1 MNLQLYFWPQRDAVL
16 NIIDSIGL
24 FLAEQANKNSDFFA
38 EKGTKLSDFATLIS
52 RVFADSFEVAAG
64 RTIDKTSANEASKK
78 FLLYVEKNNENIK
91 LKYWCFSASLAMK
104 LISSRGIRSII
115 VTSGTLAPLPAFLTS
130 MGIPFQFKL
139 ENEHIAKQNQ
149 VMIGALKKASTKI
162 ELLGTYKNRTN
173 PDYIDAMG
181 RTLLQTMEITPQG
194 MLVFF
199 SSYSQMDAM
208 ISDLKKQTYSGVSY
222 WTLMERVKKIFVEP
236 KSKTELPL
244 MLTEFDGIIRRGNGA
259 AFFAVCRGKISEG
272 IDLPDSHCRT
282 VFLCGIPYSPPNDP
296 RVILKKHFLSTK
308 AEKNSLSPEEWYKLE
323 GLKAVNQ
330 AIGRVIRHKDDFGII
345 VLADIRFTTVPKSHL
360 SAWIRPGLTIFDD
373 PKKFFD
379 GCERFFTERGLLIKK
394 SYEKLASE
402 IPKHLSQ
409 SRKVVGGSQSNWLKQ
424 KNDNILAIESLKAL
438 YGDENIGPSINS
450 NFKGPSKSST
460 TAIMP
465 SSTAQNSGSTIR
477 RPKIKV
483 GFVF

>member
-1 MNLQLYFWPQRDAVL
+1 
-16 NIIDSIGL
+16 
-24 FLAEQANKNSDFFA
+24 
-38 EKGTKLSDFATLIS
+38 
-52 RVFADSFEVAAG
+52 
-64 RTIDKTSANEASKK
+64 
-78 FLLYVEKNNENIK
+78 
-91 LKYWCFSASLAMK
+91 
-104 LISSRGIRSII
+104 
-115 VTSGTLAPLPAFLTS
+115 
-130 MGIPFQFKL
+130 
-139 ENEHIAKQNQ
+139 
-149 VMIGALKKASTKI
+149 
-162 ELLGTYKNRTN
+162 
-173 PDYIDAMG
+173 
-181 RTLLQTMEITPQG
+181 

-236 KSKTELPL
+236 KSKIELPL
-244 MLTEFDGIIRRGNGA
+244 MLTEFDGIIRKGNGA

-272 IDLPDSHCRT
+272 IDLPDSHCRA

-308 AEKNSLSPEEWYKLE
+308 AEKDSLSPEEWYKLE

-360 SAWIRPGLTIFDD
+360 SAWIRPGLKIFDD

-402 IPKHLSQ
+402 IPKHLTQ
-409 SRKVVGGSQSNWLKQ
+409 SRKVVGGSGGSQSNLLKQ
-424 KNDNILAIESLKAL
+424 NNDNTLAIESLKAL
-438 YGDENIGPSINS
+438 YGDENIEPSMNS

-465 SSTAQNSGSTIR
+465 SSLTQNSDSTIR

-483 GFVF
+483 TVDTRKTTLPNFKASTSKVTVLSSIAPTPTPSTMPTTTSNNGKRIIVKSNKNLPSTSSSSFLNVLKPTVKEEIQDTSFSRRISVNEPPAKKSNVETFEMKAPINIPEIMAAYKKKMNKLPKSIKDSIVQAQRKYATTSLLSDIIPSLEKAIPYDSEIFTDFYHFASESNKPEFEKCCRSRKLYCKK